1 MTYLRK
7 NLTRVIVALMTLM
20 LVFTMMPATIWT
32 VAAEDKART
41 EIKVTDA
48 DGKITCVAPSNVEE
62 ITAKHEKKFVK
73 VNMIFKPG
81 SEVEVDSDAHISMN
95 GVDLNKYKDSLVI
108 FSYPETDFDPSVKKT
123 AMLDLYIYPEAWEQI
138 KKGGQNSDNT
148 KPKENAVSLS
158 LDIAEA
164 DGKLTSSKPDYA
176 ETVDVKF
183 QKKNV
188 HVYVSLKKGNVFD
201 INAKKPIIINGIDIS
216 KYSEDDVYISYP
228 ETDFE
233 PNLTKAT
240 VMDIYIYPDLW
251 KKLNKSGPKEDKPTV
266 KPDEQGKYKPS
277 DYAKVYETEKVK
289 LADLPI
295 YEKVNG
301 KEVPVNKAIK
311 FSVYNSTTQQHETN
325 AVSADSKLKELTLV
339 KDNNYIISIDDKEY
353 DMDNAYITSNKDGAL
368 PQNYKID
375 GKTVDKLVLIK
386 RTKPADG
393 TDNHKRVRVQ
403 LPVFYKDKQGSEVP
417 APNVKFKLTSPI
429 DTVTV
434 TSDEDGF
441 IECDLIEDNNYMI
454 EVSGGTYAMDSFPL
468 TVKDKSEWNSGK
480 HPYDHLSCRN
490 VLSLIVFD
498 KADDHKHDTVISTY
512 DDNVELTGLNFG
524 TEGKYALN
532 ERVLPNGSVKGFEGK
547 DYEVVD
553 IDTVNMAR
561 VEISKLAHGSFE
573 VTRKVPAGKSVKQV
587 YYIDEAGKPVKVK
600 FSQDGD
606 KVKFLMDTMSMYN
619 NVIEYGSNEQ
629 AEYYVVNKDSLKW
642 NSGDE
647 ALEIVVKAKSS
658 DEDTYDNF
666 SHVTVDGVLV
676 SADNYTKTKGSLR
689 LKFKS
694 SYLKTLSNGSHT
706 AKIYFQNGAVEA
718 RFTVA
723 GNNSQRNSGS
733 IVSASSKAKNLVIA
747 KKARVHRSIVKTGDS
762 NMAIAYEAT
771 LIMAIVALAG
781 ICYYRR
787 KRV

>member
-20 LVFTMMPATIWT
+20 LVFTMMPATMWT

-73 VNMIFKPG
+73 VNIIFKPG
-81 SEVEVDSDAHISMN
+81 SEVEVDGDTPISIN
-95 GVDLNKYKDSLVI
+95 GVELNKYKDSLVY
-108 FSYPETDFDPSVKKT
+108 FSYPESDFDPSIKKT
-123 AMLDLYIYPEAWEQI
+123 AMLDLYIYPEAWELI
-138 KKGGQNSDNT
+138 KKGGQSGENT
-148 KPKENAVSLS
+148 KPKENNVSLS
-158 LDIAEA
+158 LDITET

-176 ETVDVKF
+176 DTVDVKF

-201 INAKKPIIINGIDIS
+201 INAKNPIIINGVDIS

-251 KKLNKSGPKEDKPTV
+251 KKLNKSGPKEDEPTA

-339 KDNNYIISIDDKEY
+339 KDNNYIISIDDKVY

-368 PQNYKID
+368 PKNYKID

-532 ERVLPNGSVKGFEGK
+532 ERVLPNGSVKVFEGK

-658 DEDTYDNF
+658 DKDTYDNF

>member
-20 LVFTMMPATIWT
+20 LVFTMMPATMWT

-73 VNMIFKPG
+73 VNIIFKLG
-81 SEVEVDSDAHISMN
+81 SEVEVDGDTPISIN
-95 GVDLNKYKDSLVI
+95 GVELNKYKDSLVY
-108 FSYPETDFDPSVKKT
+108 FSYPESDFDPSIKKT
-123 AMLDLYIYPEAWEQI
+123 AMLDLYIYPEAWELI
-138 KKGGQNSDNT
+138 KKGGQSGEDT
-148 KPKENAVSLS
+148 KPKENNVSLS
-158 LDIAEA
+158 LDITET
-164 DGKLTSSKPDYA
+164 DGKLISSKPDYA
-176 ETVDVKF
+176 DKVDVKF

-251 KKLNKSGPKEDKPTV
+251 KKLNKSGPKEDEPTV
-266 KPDEQGKYKPS
+266 KPNEQGKYKPS
-277 DYAKVYETEKVK
+277 DYAKVYESEKVK

-295 YEKVNG
+295 YEKVND

-325 AVSADSKLKELTLV
+325 AVSADSKLKGLSVV

-403 LPVFYKDKQGSEVP
+403 LPVFYKDKQGNEVP

-532 ERVLPNGSVKGFEGK
+532 ERVLPNNAVKGFEGK
-547 DYEVVD
+547 DYDVVD

-587 YYIDEAGKPVKVK
+587 YYIDEAGKPVKIK

-694 SYLKTLSNGSHT
+694 SYLLTLSNGSHT

>member
-1 MTYLRK
+1 MAAFLIAGLMPMNTLAGT
-7 NLTRVIVALMTLM
+7 NANGSRV
-20 LVFTMMPATIWT
+20 
-32 VAAEDKART
+32 
-41 EIKVTDA
+41 EIKATDK
-48 DGKITCVAPSNVEE
+48 DGTITCTAPGSVES
-62 ITAKHEKKFVK
+62 IKAKHEKKFVK
-73 VNMIFKPG
+73 VNIIFKPG
-81 SEVEVDSDAHISMN
+81 SEVEVDGDAPISIN
-95 GVDLNKYKDSLVI
+95 GVDLNKYKDSLVY
-108 FSYPETDFDPSVKKT
+108 FSYPESDFDPSIKKT
-123 AMLDLYIYPEAWEQI
+123 AMLDLYIYPEAWELI
-138 KKGGQNSDNT
+138 KKGGQSGENT
-148 KPKENAVSLS
+148 KPKENNVSLS
-158 LDIAEA
+158 LDITET

-176 ETVDVKF
+176 DTVDVKF

-233 PNLTKAT
+233 PNITKAT

-251 KKLNKSGPKEDKPTV
+251 KKLNKSGPKEDEPTAKPN
-266 KPDEQGKYKPS
+266 EQGKYKPS

-311 FSVYNSTTQQHETN
+311 FSVYNSTTQQHEAD
-325 AVSADSKLKELTLV
+325 AVSAESKLKKLTLV

-386 RTKPADG
+386 RNKPADG

-403 LPVFYKDKQGSEVP
+403 LPVFYKDKQGNDVP

-429 DTVTV
+429 DIVTV

-532 ERVLPNGSVKGFEGK
+532 ERVLPNNAVKGFEGK
-547 DYEVVD
+547 DYDVVD

-573 VTRKVPAGKSVKQV
+573 ITRKVPAGKSVKQV

-642 NSGDE
+642 NSDDE
-647 ALEIVVKAKSS
+647 AFEIVVKAKSS

-733 IVSASSKAKNLVIA
+733 IVSASSKTKNLVIA

-762 NMAIAYEAT
+762 NISIAYEAT

>member
-1 MTYLRK
+1 MAAFLIAGLMPMNTLAGT
-7 NLTRVIVALMTLM
+7 NANGSRV
-20 LVFTMMPATIWT
+20 
-32 VAAEDKART
+32 
-41 EIKVTDA
+41 EIKATDK
-48 DGKITCVAPSNVEE
+48 DGTIICTAPGGVES
-62 ITAKHEKKFVK
+62 IKAKHEKKFVK
-73 VNMIFKPG
+73 VNIIFKPG
-81 SEVEVDSDAHISMN
+81 SEVEVDGDAPISIN
-95 GVDLNKYKDSLVI
+95 GVDLNKYKDSLVY
-108 FSYPETDFDPSVKKT
+108 FSYPESDFDPSIKKT
-123 AMLDLYIYPEAWEQI
+123 AMLDLYIYPEAWELI
-138 KKGGQNSDNT
+138 KKGGQSGENT
-148 KPKENAVSLS
+148 KPKENNVSLS
-158 LDIAEA
+158 LDITEA

-176 ETVDVKF
+176 DTVDVKF

-251 KKLNKSGPKEDKPTV
+251 KKLNKSGPKEDEPTV

-289 LADLPI
+289 LEDLPI

-339 KDNNYIISIDDKEY
+339 KDNNYIISIDDKVY

-368 PQNYKID
+368 PKNYKID

-454 EVSGGTYAMDSFPL
+454 EVSGSKYAMDSFPL

-490 VLSLIVFD
+490 VLSLIIFD
-498 KADDHKHDTVISTY
+498 KADEHKHDTVISTY

-532 ERVLPNGSVKGFEGK
+532 ERILPNSSVKGFEGK

-606 KVKFLMDTMSMYN
+606 KVKFLMNTMSMYN

-629 AEYYVVNKDSLKW
+629 VEYYIVNGDSLKW
-642 NSGDE
+642 NNGDE

-666 SHVTVDGVLV
+666 SHVTVDGALV

-694 SYLKTLSNGSHT
+694 SYLMSLSNGSHT
-706 AKIYFQNGAVEA
+706 AKIHFQNGAVEA

-723 GNNSQRNSGS
+723 GNNSQRNSGA
-733 IVSASSKAKNLVIA
+733 IVSSSSKAKNLVIA
-747 KKARVHRSIVKTGDS
+747 KKARVHRSVVKTGDR
-762 NMAIAYEAT
+762 NIAFAYEAT

>member
-20 LVFTMMPATIWT
+20 LVFTMMPATMWT

-48 DGKITCVAPSNVEE
+48 DGKITCVAPSDVEE

-108 FSYPETDFDPSVKKT
+108 FSYPETDFNPSVKKT
-123 AMLDLYIYPEAWEQI
+123 AMLDLYIYPEAWELI
-138 KKGGQNSDNT
+138 KKGGQSGENT
-148 KPKENAVSLS
+148 KPKENNVSLS
-158 LDIAEA
+158 LDIRET
-164 DGKLTSSKPDYA
+164 DGKLTSSKPDY
-176 ETVDVKF
+176 TDKVDVKF

-201 INAKKPIIINGIDIS
+201 INAKNPIIINGVDIS

-233 PNLTKAT
+233 PNITKAT

-251 KKLNKSGPKEDKPTV
+251 KKLNKSGPKKDEPTV
-266 KPDEQGKYKPS
+266 KPDENGKYKPS

-311 FSVYNSTTQQHETN
+311 FSVYNSTTQQHEAN

-353 DMDNAYITSNKDGAL
+353 DMDNAYITSHKNGAL

-375 GKTVDKLVLIK
+375 GKTVDKMVLI
-386 RTKPADG
+386 RRNKPANGADKY
-393 TDNHKRVRVQ
+393 KRVKVQ
-403 LPVFYKDKQGSEVP
+403 LPVFYKDKQSSEVP

-454 EVSGGTYAMDSFPL
+454 EVSGSKYAMDSFPL

-498 KADDHKHDTVISTY
+498 KAEDHKQDTVISTY
-512 DDNVELTGLNFG
+512 DDNVQMTGLNFG

-532 ERVLPNGSVKGFEGK
+532 ERVLPNNSVKGFEGK
-547 DYEVVD
+547 DYEVID

-573 VTRKVPAGKSVKQV
+573 VTRKVPAGKSVKHV
-587 YYIDEAGKPVKVK
+587 YYIDGDGKPVKVN
-600 FSQDGD
+600 FSQDGG
-606 KVKFLMDTMSMYN
+606 KVKFLMNTMSMYN

-629 AEYYVVNKDSLKW
+629 VEYYIVNGNSLMW
-642 NSGDE
+642 NNGDE
-647 ALEIVVKAKSS
+647 ALEIVVKAKSD

-676 SADNYTKTKGSLR
+676 SADNYTVTKGSLR

-694 SYLKTLSNGSHT
+694 SYLKNLSNGSHT
-706 AKIYFQNGAVEA
+706 AKIHFQNGAVETK
-718 RFTVA
+718 FTVT
-723 GNNSQRNSGS
+723 GNNSARNSGS
-733 IVSASSKAKNLVIA
+733 IGRTSNKAKNLVVA
-747 KKARVHRSIVKTGDS
+747 KRARIYGNVVKTGDS
-762 NMAIAYEAT
+762 YTAFIYVTA
-771 LIMAIVALAG
+771 LIMASFALAG
-781 ICYYRR
+781 IFYYRR
-787 KRV
+787 KRA

>member
-20 LVFTMMPATIWT
+20 LVFTMMPATMWT

-81 SEVEVDSDAHISMN
+81 LEVEVDSDAHISMN
-95 GVDLNKYKDSLVI
+95 GVDLNKYKDSLVV

-138 KKGGQNSDNT
+138 KKGGQSSDNT

-201 INAKKPIIINGIDIS
+201 INAKNPIIINGVDIS

-233 PNLTKAT
+233 PNITKAT

-251 KKLNKSGPKEDKPTV
+251 KKLNKSGPKEDEPTV

-277 DYAKVYETEKVK
+277 DYAKVYESEKVK

-295 YEKVNG
+295 YENVNG
-301 KEVPVNKAIK
+301 SELPITKAVK
-311 FSVYNSTTQQHETN
+311 FSIYNSTTQQHEAN
-325 AVSADSKLKELTLV
+325 AVSADSKLKGLSVV

-353 DMDNAYITSNKDGAL
+353 DMDNAYITSSKNGAL

-375 GKTVDKLVLIK
+375 GKVVDKLVLTK

-403 LPVFYKDKQGSEVP
+403 LPVFYKDKQGSEVL

-532 ERVLPNGSVKGFEGK
+532 ERVLPNGSVKVFEGK

>member
-20 LVFTMMPATIWT
+20 LVFTMMPATMWT

-73 VNMIFKPG
+73 VNIIFKPG
-81 SEVEVDSDAHISMN
+81 SEVEVDGDTPISIN
-95 GVDLNKYKDSLVI
+95 GVELNKYKDSLVY
-108 FSYPETDFDPSVKKT
+108 FSYPESDFDPSIKKT
-123 AMLDLYIYPEAWEQI
+123 AMLDLYIYPEAWELI
-138 KKGGQNSDNT
+138 KKGGQSGEDT
-148 KPKENAVSLS
+148 KPKENNVSLS
-158 LDIAEA
+158 IDITET
-164 DGKLTSSKPDYA
+164 DGKLISSKPDYA
-176 ETVDVKF
+176 DKVDVKF

-251 KKLNKSGPKEDKPTV
+251 KKLNKSGPKEDEPTV
-266 KPDEQGKYKPS
+266 KPNEQGKYKPS

-301 KEVPVNKAIK
+301 KEVPVTKAVK

-403 LPVFYKDKQGSEVP
+403 LPVFYKDKQGNEVP

-733 IVSASSKAKNLVIA
+733 IVNASSKAKNLVIA
-747 KKARVHRSIVKTGDS
+747 KKARVHRSVVKTGDS

>member
-20 LVFTMMPATIWT
+20 LVFTMLPATMWT

-41 EIKVTDA
+41 EIKVTVA

-73 VNMIFKPG
+73 VNIIFKPG
-81 SEVEVDSDAHISMN
+81 SEVEWDGDTPISIN
-95 GVDLNKYKDSLVI
+95 GVELNKYKDSLVY
-108 FSYPETDFDPSVKKT
+108 FSYPESDFDPSIKKT
-123 AMLDLYIYPEAWEQI
+123 AMLDLYIYPEAWELI
-138 KKGGQNSDNT
+138 KKGGQSGEDT
-148 KPKENAVSLS
+148 KPKENNVSLS
-158 LDIAEA
+158 LDITET
-164 DGKLTSSKPDYA
+164 DGKLISSKPDYA
-176 ETVDVKF
+176 DKVDVKF

-188 HVYVSLKKGNVFD
+188 HVYVSVKKGNVFD

-251 KKLNKSGPKEDKPTV
+251 KKLNKSGPKEDEPTV
-266 KPDEQGKYKPS
+266 KPNEQGKYKPS

-301 KEVPVNKAIK
+301 KEVPVTKAVK

-403 LPVFYKDKQGSEVP
+403 LPVFYKDKQGSEVL

-532 ERVLPNGSVKGFEGK
+532 ERVLPNGSVKVFEGK

>member
-20 LVFTMMPATIWT
+20 LVFTMMPATMWT

-41 EIKVTDA
+41 EIKVTDV

-108 FSYPETDFDPSVKKT
+108 FAYPETDFDPSVKKT

-138 KKGGQNSDNT
+138 KKGGQSIDNT

-158 LDIAEA
+158 LDIDEA

-176 ETVDVKF
+176 DTVDVKF

-201 INAKKPIIINGIDIS
+201 INAKNPIIINGVDIS

-251 KKLNKSGPKEDKPTV
+251 KKLNKSGPKEDEPTV

-301 KEVPVNKAIK
+301 KEVPVTKAVK

-498 KADDHKHDTVISTY
+498 KADDHKHDTVIFTY

-532 ERVLPNGSVKGFEGK
+532 ERVLPNGSVKVFEGK

>member
-1 MTYLRK
+1 MTTSRNYLIK
-7 NLTRVIVALMTLM
+7 TLVIMMAVFLIAGLMPMSTLAGTNANGSK
-20 LVFTMMPATIWT
+20 V
-32 VAAEDKART
+32 
-41 EIKVTDA
+41 EIKATDK
-48 DGKITCVAPSNVEE
+48 DGTITCTVPGSVES
-62 ITAKHEKKFVK
+62 IKAKHEKKFVK
-73 VNMIFKPG
+73 VNIIFKPG
-81 SEVEVDSDAHISMN
+81 SEVEVDGDAPISIN
-95 GVDLNKYKDSLVI
+95 GVDLNKYKDSLVY
-108 FSYPETDFDPSVKKT
+108 FSYPESDFDPSIKKT
-123 AMLDLYIYPEAWEQI
+123 AMLDLYIYPEAWELI
-138 KKGGQNSDNT
+138 KKGGQSGENT
-148 KPKENAVSLS
+148 KPKENNVSLN
-158 LDIAEA
+158 LDITEA

-176 ETVDVKF
+176 DKVDVKF

-188 HVYVSLKKGNVFD
+188 HVYISLKKGNVFD

-233 PNLTKAT
+233 PNITKAT

-251 KKLNKSGPKEDKPTV
+251 KKLNKSGPKEDEPTAKPN
-266 KPDEQGKYKPS
+266 EQGKYKPS

-339 KDNNYIISIDDKEY
+339 KDNNYIISTDDKEY

-368 PQNYKID
+368 PKNYKID

-403 LPVFYKDKQGSEVP
+403 LPVFYKDKQGNEVP

-454 EVSGGTYAMDSFPL
+454 EVSGSKYAMDSFPL

-532 ERVLPNGSVKGFEGK
+532 ERVLPNNAVKGFEGK

-573 VTRKVPAGKSVKQV
+573 ITRKVPAGKSVKQV

-694 SYLKTLSNGSHT
+694 SYLMTLSNGSHT

>member
-1 MTYLRK
+1 MTYLRN

-20 LVFTMMPATIWT
+20 LVFTMMPATMWT

-73 VNMIFKPG
+73 VNIIFKPG
-81 SEVEVDSDAHISMN
+81 SEVEVDGDTPISIN
-95 GVDLNKYKDSLVI
+95 GVELNKYKDSLVY
-108 FSYPETDFDPSVKKT
+108 FSYPESDFDPSIKKT
-123 AMLDLYIYPEAWEQI
+123 AMLDLYIYPEAWELI
-138 KKGGQNSDNT
+138 KKGGQSGEDT
-148 KPKENAVSLS
+148 KPKENNVSLS
-158 LDIAEA
+158 LDITET
-164 DGKLTSSKPDYA
+164 DGKLISSKPDYA
-176 ETVDVKF
+176 DKVDVKF

-240 VMDIYIYPDLW
+240 VMDIYIYPDLC
-251 KKLNKSGPKEDKPTV
+251 KKLNKSGPKEDEPTV
-266 KPDEQGKYKPS
+266 KPNEQGKYKPS

-301 KEVPVNKAIK
+301 KEVPVTKAVK

-532 ERVLPNGSVKGFEGK
+532 ERVLPNGSVKVFEGK

>member
-1 MTYLRK
+1 MTTSRNYLIK
-7 NLTRVIVALMTLM
+7 TLVIMMAAFLIAGLMPMNTLAGTNANGSK
-20 LVFTMMPATIWT
+20 V
-32 VAAEDKART
+32 
-41 EIKVTDA
+41 EIKATDK
-48 DGKITCVAPSNVEE
+48 DGTITCTAPGSVES
-62 ITAKHEKKFVK
+62 IKAKHEKKFVK
-73 VNMIFKPG
+73 INIIFKPG
-81 SEVEVDSDAHISMN
+81 SEVEVDGDTPISIN
-95 GVDLNKYKDSLVI
+95 GVDLNKYKDSLVY
-108 FSYPETDFDPSVKKT
+108 FSYPESDFDPSIKKT
-123 AMLDLYIYPEAWEQI
+123 AMLDLYIYPEAWELI
-138 KKGGQNSDNT
+138 KKGGQSGEDT
-148 KPKENAVSLS
+148 KPKENNVSLS
-158 LDIAEA
+158 LDITEA
-164 DGKLTSSKPDYA
+164 DGKLTSSKPDCA
-176 ETVDVKF
+176 DTVDVNFK
-183 QKKNV
+183 KKNV

-251 KKLNKSGPKEDKPTV
+251 KKLNKSGPKEDEPTV

-301 KEVPVNKAIK
+301 KEVPVTKAVK

-386 RTKPADG
+386 RTKPAAG
-393 TDNHKRVRVQ
+393 TDNHKRVKVQ
-403 LPVFYKDKQGSEVP
+403 LPVFYKDKQGNEVP

-532 ERVLPNGSVKGFEGK
+532 ERVLPNGSVKVFEGK

-733 IVSASSKAKNLVIA
+733 IVNASSKAKNLVIA
-747 KKARVHRSIVKTGDS
+747 KKARVHRSVVKTGDR
-762 NMAIAYEAT
+762 NIAFAYEAT
-771 LIMAIVALAG
+771 LILAIVALAG

>member
-20 LVFTMMPATIWT
+20 LVFTMMPATMWT

-73 VNMIFKPG
+73 VNIIFKPG
-81 SEVEVDSDAHISMN
+81 SEIEVDGDTPISIN
-95 GVDLNKYKDSLVI
+95 GVELNKYKDSLVY
-108 FSYPETDFDPSVKKT
+108 FSYPESDFDPSIKKT
-123 AMLDLYIYPEAWEQI
+123 AMLDLYIYPEAWELI
-138 KKGGQNSDNT
+138 KKGGQSGEDT
-148 KPKENAVSLS
+148 KPKENNVSLS
-158 LDIAEA
+158 LDITET
-164 DGKLTSSKPDYA
+164 DGKLISSKPDYA
-176 ETVDVKF
+176 DKVDVKF

-251 KKLNKSGPKEDKPTV
+251 KKLNKSGPKEDEPTV
-266 KPDEQGKYKPS
+266 KPNEQGKYKPS

-301 KEVPVNKAIK
+301 KEVPVTKAVK

-532 ERVLPNGSVKGFEGK
+532 ERVLPNGSVKVFEGK

-666 SHVTVDGVLV
+666 SHVTVDGALI

-694 SYLKTLSNGSHT
+694 SYLMTLSNGSHT

>member
-1 MTYLRK
+1 M
-7 NLTRVIVALMTLM
+7 
-20 LVFTMMPATIWT
+20 WT

-73 VNMIFKPG
+73 VNIIFKPG
-81 SEVEVDSDAHISMN
+81 SEVEVDGDTPISIN
-95 GVDLNKYKDSLVI
+95 GVELNKYKDSLVY
-108 FSYPETDFDPSVKKT
+108 FSYPESDFDPSIKKT
-123 AMLDLYIYPEAWEQI
+123 AMLDLYIYPEAWELI
-138 KKGGQNSDNT
+138 KKGGQSGEDT
-148 KPKENAVSLS
+148 KPKENNVSLS
-158 LDIAEA
+158 LDITET
-164 DGKLTSSKPDYA
+164 DGKLISSKPDYA
-176 ETVDVKF
+176 DKVDVKF

-251 KKLNKSGPKEDKPTV
+251 KKLNKSGPKEDEPTV
-266 KPDEQGKYKPS
+266 KPNEQGKYKPS

-301 KEVPVNKAIK
+301 KEVPVTKAVK

-532 ERVLPNGSVKGFEGK
+532 ERVLPNGSVKVFEGK

>member
-20 LVFTMMPATIWT
+20 LVFTMMPATMWT

-73 VNMIFKPG
+73 VNIIFKPG
-81 SEVEVDSDAHISMN
+81 SEVEVDGDTPISIN
-95 GVDLNKYKDSLVI
+95 GVELNKYKDSLVY
-108 FSYPETDFDPSVKKT
+108 FSYPESDFDPSIKKT
-123 AMLDLYIYPEAWEQI
+123 AMLDLYIYPEAWELI
-138 KKGGQNSDNT
+138 KKGGQSGEDT
-148 KPKENAVSLS
+148 KPKENNVSLS
-158 LDIAEA
+158 LDITET
-164 DGKLTSSKPDYA
+164 DGKLISSKPDYA
-176 ETVDVKF
+176 DKVDVKF

-251 KKLNKSGPKEDKPTV
+251 KKLNKSGPKEDEPTV
-266 KPDEQGKYKPS
+266 KPNEQGKYKPS

-301 KEVPVNKAIK
+301 KEVPVTKAVK
-311 FSVYNSTTQQHETN
+311 FSVYNSTTQQHEAD
-325 AVSADSKLKELTLV
+325 AVSADSKLKELALV

-417 APNVKFKLTSPI
+417 VPNVKFKLTSPI

-647 ALEIVVKAKSS
+647 AFEIVVKAKSS

>member
-20 LVFTMMPATIWT
+20 LVFTMMPATMWT

-73 VNMIFKPG
+73 VNIIFKPG
-81 SEVEVDSDAHISMN
+81 SEVEVDGDTPISIN
-95 GVDLNKYKDSLVI
+95 GVELNKYKDSLVY
-108 FSYPETDFDPSVKKT
+108 FSYPESDFDPSIKKT
-123 AMLDLYIYPEAWEQI
+123 AMLDLYIYPEAWELI
-138 KKGGQNSDNT
+138 KKGGQSGEDT
-148 KPKENAVSLS
+148 KPKENNVSLS
-158 LDIAEA
+158 LDITET
-164 DGKLTSSKPDYA
+164 DGKLISSKPDYA
-176 ETVDVKF
+176 DKVDVKF

-251 KKLNKSGPKEDKPTV
+251 KKLNKSGPKEDEPTV
-266 KPDEQGKYKPS
+266 KPNEQGKYKPS

-311 FSVYNSTTQQHETN
+311 FSVYNSTTQQHEAN
-325 AVSADSKLKELTLV
+325 IVSADSKLKELTLV

-386 RTKPADG
+386 RNKPADG

-532 ERVLPNGSVKGFEGK
+532 ERVLPNGSVKVFEGK

-666 SHVTVDGVLV
+666 SHVTVDGVLI

-694 SYLKTLSNGSHT
+694 SYLMTLSNGSHT

>member
-20 LVFTMMPATIWT
+20 LVFTMMPATMWT

-73 VNMIFKPG
+73 VNIIFKPG
-81 SEVEVDSDAHISMN
+81 SEVEWDGDTPISIN
-95 GVDLNKYKDSLVI
+95 GVELNKYKDSLVY
-108 FSYPETDFDPSVKKT
+108 FSYPESDFDPSIKKT
-123 AMLDLYIYPEAWEQI
+123 AMLDLYIYPEAWELI
-138 KKGGQNSDNT
+138 KKGGQSGEDT
-148 KPKENAVSLS
+148 KPKENNVSLS
-158 LDIAEA
+158 LDITET
-164 DGKLTSSKPDYA
+164 DGKLISSKPDYA
-176 ETVDVKF
+176 DKVDVKF

-251 KKLNKSGPKEDKPTV
+251 KKLNKSGPKEDEPTV
-266 KPDEQGKYKPS
+266 KPNEQGKYKPS

-301 KEVPVNKAIK
+301 KEVPVTKAVK

-532 ERVLPNGSVKGFEGK
+532 ERVLPNGSVKVFEGK

-733 IVSASSKAKNLVIA
+733 IVNASSKAKNLVIA
-747 KKARVHRSIVKTGDS
+747 KKARVHRSVVKTGDR
-762 NMAIAYEAT
+762 NIAFAYEAT
-771 LIMAIVALAG
+771 LILAIVALAG

>member
-20 LVFTMMPATIWT
+20 LVFTMMPATMWT

-73 VNMIFKPG
+73 VNIIFKPG
-81 SEVEVDSDAHISMN
+81 SEVEVDGDTPISIN
-95 GVDLNKYKDSLVI
+95 GVELNKYKDSLVY
-108 FSYPETDFDPSVKKT
+108 FSYPESDFDPSIKKT
-123 AMLDLYIYPEAWEQI
+123 AMLDLYIYPEAWELI
-138 KKGGQNSDNT
+138 KKGGQSGEDT
-148 KPKENAVSLS
+148 KPKENNVSLS
-158 LDIAEA
+158 LDITET
-164 DGKLTSSKPDYA
+164 DGKLISSKPDYA
-176 ETVDVKF
+176 DKVDVKF

-251 KKLNKSGPKEDKPTV
+251 KKLNKSGPKEDEPTV
-266 KPDEQGKYKPS
+266 KPNEQGKYKPS

-301 KEVPVNKAIK
+301 KEVPVTKAVK

-353 DMDNAYITSNKDGAL
+353 DMDNAYITSSKNGAL
-368 PQNYKID
+368 PQNYKIY
-375 GKTVDKLVLIK
+375 GKVVDKLVLTK
-386 RTKPADG
+386 STKPEAG
-393 TDNHKRVRVQ
+393 TEKHKRVKVQ

-454 EVSGGTYAMDSFPL
+454 EVSGSKYAIDSFPL

-490 VLSLIVFD
+490 VLSLIIFD

-532 ERVLPNGSVKGFEGK
+532 ERVLPNDSVKGFEGK

-561 VEISKLAHGSFE
+561 VEISKLAHGSFK

-647 ALEIVVKAKSS
+647 DLEIVVKAKSR

-706 AKIYFQNGAVEA
+706 AKIHFQNGAVEA

-747 KKARVHRSIVKTGDS
+747 KKARVHRSIVKTGDR
-762 NMAIAYEAT
+762 NIAFAYEAI

>member
-20 LVFTMMPATIWT
+20 LVFTMMPATMWT

-73 VNMIFKPG
+73 VNIIFKPG
-81 SEVEVDSDAHISMN
+81 SEVEVDGDTPISIN
-95 GVDLNKYKDSLVI
+95 GVELNKYKDSLVY
-108 FSYPETDFDPSVKKT
+108 FSYPESDFDPSIKKT
-123 AMLDLYIYPEAWEQI
+123 AMLDLYIYPEAWELI
-138 KKGGQNSDNT
+138 KKGGQSGEDT
-148 KPKENAVSLS
+148 KPKENNVSLS
-158 LDIAEA
+158 LDITET
-164 DGKLTSSKPDYA
+164 DGKLISSKPDYA
-176 ETVDVKF
+176 DKVDVKF

-251 KKLNKSGPKEDKPTV
+251 KKLNKSGPKEDEPTV
-266 KPDEQGKYKPS
+266 KPNEQGKYKPS

-301 KEVPVNKAIK
+301 KEVPVTKAVK

-547 DYEVVD
+547 DYEVID

-733 IVSASSKAKNLVIA
+733 IVNASSKAKNLVIA

-762 NMAIAYEAT
+762 NIAIAYEAT
-771 LIMAIVALAG
+771 LILAIVALAG

>member
-20 LVFTMMPATIWT
+20 LVFTMMPATMWT

-73 VNMIFKPG
+73 VNIIFKPG
-81 SEVEVDSDAHISMN
+81 SEVEVDGDTPISIN
-95 GVDLNKYKDSLVI
+95 GVELNKYKDSLVY
-108 FSYPETDFDPSVKKT
+108 FSYPESDFDPSIKKT
-123 AMLDLYIYPEAWEQI
+123 AMLDLYIYPEAWELI
-138 KKGGQNSDNT
+138 KKGGQSGEDT
-148 KPKENAVSLS
+148 KPKENNVSLS
-158 LDIAEA
+158 IDITET
-164 DGKLTSSKPDYA
+164 DGKLISSKPDYA
-176 ETVDVKF
+176 DKVDVKF

-251 KKLNKSGPKEDKPTV
+251 KKLNKSGPKEDEPTV
-266 KPDEQGKYKPS
+266 KPNEQGKYKPS

-547 DYEVVD
+547 DYEVID

-733 IVSASSKAKNLVIA
+733 IVNASSKAKNLVIA
-747 KKARVHRSIVKTGDS
+747 KKARVHRSVVKTGDR
-762 NMAIAYEAT
+762 NIAFAYEAT
-771 LIMAIVALAG
+771 LILAIVALAG

>member
-20 LVFTMMPATIWT
+20 LVFTMMPATMWT

-73 VNMIFKPG
+73 VNIIFKPG
-81 SEVEVDSDAHISMN
+81 SEVEVDGDTPISIN
-95 GVDLNKYKDSLVI
+95 GVELNKYKDSLVY
-108 FSYPETDFDPSVKKT
+108 FSYPESDFDPSIKKT
-123 AMLDLYIYPEAWEQI
+123 AMLDLYIYPEAWELI
-138 KKGGQNSDNT
+138 KKGGQSGEDT
-148 KPKENAVSLS
+148 KPKENNVSLS
-158 LDIAEA
+158 LDITET
-164 DGKLTSSKPDYA
+164 DGKLISSKPEYA
-176 ETVDVKF
+176 DKVDVKF

-251 KKLNKSGPKEDKPTV
+251 KKLNKSGPKEDEPTV
-266 KPDEQGKYKPS
+266 KPNEQGKYKPS

-301 KEVPVNKAIK
+301 KEVPVTKAVK

-532 ERVLPNGSVKGFEGK
+532 ERVLPNGSVKVFEGK

-676 SADNYTKTKGSLR
+676 SADNYMKTKGSLR

>member
-20 LVFTMMPATIWT
+20 LVFTMMPATMWT

-73 VNMIFKPG
+73 VNIIFKPG
-81 SEVEVDSDAHISMN
+81 SEVEVDGDTPISIN
-95 GVDLNKYKDSLVI
+95 GVELNKYKDSLVY
-108 FSYPETDFDPSVKKT
+108 FSYPESDFDPSIKKT
-123 AMLDLYIYPEAWEQI
+123 AMLDLYIYPEAWELI
-138 KKGGQNSDNT
+138 KKGGQSGEDT
-148 KPKENAVSLS
+148 KPKENNVSLS
-158 LDIAEA
+158 IDITET
-164 DGKLTSSKPDYA
+164 DGKLISSKPDYA
-176 ETVDVKF
+176 DKVDVKF

-251 KKLNKSGPKEDKPTV
+251 KKLNKSGPKEDEPTV
-266 KPDEQGKYKPS
+266 KPNEQGKYKPS

-301 KEVPVNKAIK
+301 KEVPVTKAVK

-403 LPVFYKDKQGSEVP
+403 LPVFYKDKQGNEVP

-573 VTRKVPAGKSVKQV
+573 VTRKVPAGKSIKQV

-733 IVSASSKAKNLVIA
+733 IVNASSKAKNLVIA
-747 KKARVHRSIVKTGDS
+747 KKARVHRSVVKTGDS

>member
-20 LVFTMMPATIWT
+20 LVFTMMPATMWT

-73 VNMIFKPG
+73 VNIIFKPG
-81 SEVEVDSDAHISMN
+81 SEVEVDGDTPISIN
-95 GVDLNKYKDSLVI
+95 GVELNKYKDSLVY
-108 FSYPETDFDPSVKKT
+108 FSYPESDFDPSIKKT
-123 AMLDLYIYPEAWEQI
+123 AMLDLYIYPEAWELI
-138 KKGGQNSDNT
+138 KKGGQSGEDT
-148 KPKENAVSLS
+148 KPKENNVSLS
-158 LDIAEA
+158 LDITET
-164 DGKLTSSKPDYA
+164 DGKLISSKPDYA
-176 ETVDVKF
+176 DKVDVKF

-251 KKLNKSGPKEDKPTV
+251 KKLNKSGPKEDEPTV
-266 KPDEQGKYKPS
+266 KPNEQGKYKPS

-301 KEVPVNKAIK
+301 KEVPVTKAVK

-532 ERVLPNGSVKGFEGK
+532 ERVLPNGSVKVFEGK

-666 SHVTVDGVLV
+666 SHVTVDGVLI

-694 SYLKTLSNGSHT
+694 SYLMTLSNGSHT

>member
-20 LVFTMMPATIWT
+20 LVFTMMPATMWT

-41 EIKVTDA
+41 EIKVTDV

-108 FSYPETDFDPSVKKT
+108 FAYPETDFDPSVKKT

-138 KKGGQNSDNT
+138 KKGGQSIDNT

-158 LDIAEA
+158 LDIDEA

-176 ETVDVKF
+176 DTVDVKF

-201 INAKKPIIINGIDIS
+201 INAKNPIIINGVDIS

-251 KKLNKSGPKEDKPTV
+251 KKLNKSGPKEDEPTV
-266 KPDEQGKYKPS
+266 KPNEQGKYKPS

-301 KEVPVNKAIK
+301 KEVPVTKAVK

-532 ERVLPNGSVKGFEGK
+532 ERILPNNSVKGFEGK
-547 DYEVVD
+547 DYEVID

-573 VTRKVPAGKSVKQV
+573 VTRKVPAGKNVKQV
-587 YYIDEAGKPVKVK
+587 YYIDKDGKPVKVK
-600 FSQDGD
+600 FSQDGG
-606 KVKFLMDTMSMYN
+606 KVKFLMNTMSMYN

-694 SYLKTLSNGSHT
+694 SYLKNLSNGSHT
-706 AKIYFQNGAVEA
+706 AKIHFQNGAVEA
-718 RFTVA
+718 RFTIA

>member
-1 MTYLRK
+1 MAAFL
-7 NLTRVIVALMTLM
+7 IAGLMPMSTLAGTTANGSK
-20 LVFTMMPATIWT
+20 V
-32 VAAEDKART
+32 
-41 EIKVTDA
+41 EIKATDK
-48 DGKITCVAPSNVEE
+48 DGTIACTAPGSVES
-62 ITAKHEKKFVK
+62 IKAKYEKKFVK
-73 VNMIFKPG
+73 VNIIFKPG
-81 SEVEVDSDAHISMN
+81 SEVEVDGYTPISIN
-95 GVDLNKYKDSLVI
+95 GVDLNKYKDSLVY
-108 FSYPETDFDPSVKKT
+108 FSYPESDFDPSIKKT
-123 AMLDLYIYPEAWEQI
+123 AMLDLYIYPEAWERI
-138 KKGGQNSDNT
+138 KKGGQSGENT
-148 KPKENAVSLS
+148 KPKENSVSLS
-158 LDIAEA
+158 LDITET

-176 ETVDVKF
+176 DTVDVKL

-201 INAKKPIIINGIDIS
+201 INAKNPIIINGIDIS

-251 KKLNKSGPKEDKPTV
+251 KKLNKSGPKEDEPTAKPN
-266 KPDEQGKYKPS
+266 EQGKYKPS

-311 FSVYNSTTQQHETN
+311 FSVYNSTTQQHEAD
-325 AVSADSKLKELTLV
+325 AVSADSKLKKLTLV

-386 RTKPADG
+386 RNKPADG

-403 LPVFYKDKQGSEVP
+403 LPVFYKDKQGNEVP

-454 EVSGGTYAMDSFPL
+454 EVSGSKYAMDSFPL

-532 ERVLPNGSVKGFEGK
+532 ERILPNSSVKGFEGK

-587 YYIDEAGKPVKVK
+587 YYIDEAGKPVKIK

-666 SHVTVDGVLV
+666 SHVTVDGVLI

-694 SYLKTLSNGSHT
+694 SYLLTLSNGSHT

>member
-20 LVFTMMPATIWT
+20 LVFTMMPATMWT

-73 VNMIFKPG
+73 VNIIFKPG
-81 SEVEVDSDAHISMN
+81 SEVEVDGDTPISIN
-95 GVDLNKYKDSLVI
+95 GVELNKYKDSLVY
-108 FSYPETDFDPSVKKT
+108 FSYPESDFDPSIKKT
-123 AMLDLYIYPEAWEQI
+123 AMLDLYIYPEAWELI
-138 KKGGQNSDNT
+138 KKGGQSGENT
-148 KPKENAVSLS
+148 KPKENNVSLS
-158 LDIAEA
+158 LDITET

-176 ETVDVKF
+176 DTVDVKF

-201 INAKKPIIINGIDIS
+201 INAKNPIIINGIDIS
-216 KYSEDDVYISYP
+216 KYSEDNVYISYP

-251 KKLNKSGPKEDKPTV
+251 KKLNKSGPKEDEPTV

-301 KEVPVNKAIK
+301 KEVPVTKAVK
-311 FSVYNSTTQQHETN
+311 FSVYNSTTQQHETD

-403 LPVFYKDKQGSEVP
+403 LPVFYKDKQGNEVP

-532 ERVLPNGSVKGFEGK
+532 ERVLPNGSVKVFEGK

>member
-20 LVFTMMPATIWT
+20 LVFTMMPATMWT

-95 GVDLNKYKDSLVI
+95 GVDLNKYKDTLVI
-108 FSYPETDFDPSVKKT
+108 FAYPETDFDPSVKKT

-138 KKGGQNSDNT
+138 KKGGQSGENT
-148 KPKENAVSLS
+148 KPKENNVSLS
-158 LDIAEA
+158 LDITET

-176 ETVDVKF
+176 DTVDVKF

-201 INAKKPIIINGIDIS
+201 INAKNPIIINGVDIS

-251 KKLNKSGPKEDKPTV
+251 KKLNKSGPKEDEPTV

-277 DYAKVYETEKVK
+277 DYAKVYESEKVK

-301 KEVPVNKAIK
+301 KEVPVTKAVK
-311 FSVYNSTTQQHETN
+311 FSVYNSTTQQHEAN
-325 AVSADSKLKELTLV
+325 AVSADSKLKGLSVV

-353 DMDNAYITSNKDGAL
+353 DMDNAYITSSKNGAL

-375 GKTVDKLVLIK
+375 GKVVDKLVLTK
-386 RTKPADG
+386 STKPEAG
-393 TDNHKRVRVQ
+393 TEKHKRVKVQ

-454 EVSGGTYAMDSFPL
+454 EVSGSKYAMDSFPL

-490 VLSLIVFD
+490 VLSLIIFD
-498 KADDHKHDTVISTY
+498 KADEHKNDTVISTY

-532 ERVLPNGSVKGFEGK
+532 ERILPNSSVKGFEGK

-553 IDTVNMAR
+553 IDTINMAR

-573 VTRKVPAGKSVKQV
+573 ITRKVPAGKSVKQV

-642 NSGDE
+642 NSDDE

-666 SHVTVDGVLV
+666 SHVTVDGALV

-694 SYLKTLSNGSHT
+694 SYLMSLSNGSHT
-706 AKIYFQNGAVEA
+706 AKIHFQNGAVEA

-723 GNNSQRNSGS
+723 GNNSQRNSGA
-733 IVSASSKAKNLVIA
+733 IVSSSSKAKNLVIA
-747 KKARVHRSIVKTGDS
+747 KKARVHRSVVKTGDR
-762 NMAIAYEAT
+762 NIAFAYEAT

>member
-20 LVFTMMPATIWT
+20 LVFTMMPATMWT

-73 VNMIFKPG
+73 VNIIFKPG
-81 SEVEVDSDAHISMN
+81 SEVEVDGDTPISIN
-95 GVDLNKYKDSLVI
+95 GVELNKYKDSLVY
-108 FSYPETDFDPSVKKT
+108 FSYPESDFDPSIKKT
-123 AMLDLYIYPEAWEQI
+123 AMLDLYIYPEAWELI
-138 KKGGQNSDNT
+138 KKGGQSGEDT
-148 KPKENAVSLS
+148 KPKENNVSLS
-158 LDIAEA
+158 LDITET
-164 DGKLTSSKPDYA
+164 DGKLISSKPDYA
-176 ETVDVKF
+176 DKVDVKF

-251 KKLNKSGPKEDKPTV
+251 KKLNKSGPKEDEPTV
-266 KPDEQGKYKPS
+266 KPNEQGKYKPS

-301 KEVPVNKAIK
+301 KEVPVTKAVK

-532 ERVLPNGSVKGFEGK
+532 ERVLPNGSVKVFEGK

-676 SADNYTKTKGSLR
+676 SADNYTKTKGSRR

>member
-20 LVFTMMPATIWT
+20 LVFTMMPATMWT

-41 EIKVTDA
+41 EIKVTDVG
-48 DGKITCVAPSNVEE
+48 GKITCVAPSNVEE

-73 VNMIFKPG
+73 VNIIFKPG

-95 GVDLNKYKDSLVI
+95 GVDLNKYKDSLVV
-108 FSYPETDFDPSVKKT
+108 FAYPETDFDPSVKKT

-138 KKGGQNSDNT
+138 KKGGQSSDNT

-176 ETVDVKF
+176 DTVDVKF

-201 INAKKPIIINGIDIS
+201 INAKNPIIINGVDIS

-251 KKLNKSGPKEDKPTV
+251 KKLNKSGPKEDEPTV

-277 DYAKVYETEKVK
+277 DYAKVYESEKVK

-301 KEVPVNKAIK
+301 KEVPVTKAVK
-311 FSVYNSTTQQHETN
+311 FSVYNSTTQQHEAN
-325 AVSADSKLKELTLV
+325 AVSADSKLKGLSV
-339 KDNNYIISIDDKEY
+339 IKDNNYIISIDDKEY
-353 DMDNAYITSNKDGAL
+353 DMDNAYITSSKNGAP

-375 GKTVDKLVLIK
+375 GKVVDKLVLTK
-386 RTKPADG
+386 STKPTAG
-393 TDNHKRVRVQ
+393 TDSQKRVKIQ
-403 LPVFYKDKQGSEVP
+403 LPVFYKDKQDNEAP

-454 EVSGGTYAMDSFPL
+454 EVSGSKYAIDSFPL

-490 VLSLIVFD
+490 VLSLIIFD

-532 ERVLPNGSVKGFEGK
+532 ERVLPNDSVKGFEGK

>member
-20 LVFTMMPATIWT
+20 LVFTMMPATMWT

-73 VNMIFKPG
+73 VNIIFKPG
-81 SEVEVDSDAHISMN
+81 SEVEVDGDTPISIN
-95 GVDLNKYKDSLVI
+95 GVELNKYKDSLVY
-108 FSYPETDFDPSVKKT
+108 FSYPESDFDPSIKKT
-123 AMLDLYIYPEAWEQI
+123 AMLDLYIYPEAWELI
-138 KKGGQNSDNT
+138 KKGGQSGEDT
-148 KPKENAVSLS
+148 KPKENNISLS
-158 LDIAEA
+158 LDITET
-164 DGKLTSSKPDYA
+164 DGKLISSKPDYA
-176 ETVDVKF
+176 DKVDVKF

-251 KKLNKSGPKEDKPTV
+251 KKLNKSGPKEDEPTV
-266 KPDEQGKYKPS
+266 KPNEQGKYKPS

-301 KEVPVNKAIK
+301 KEVPVTKAVK

-532 ERVLPNGSVKGFEGK
+532 ERVLPNGSVKVFEGK

>member
-20 LVFTMMPATIWT
+20 LVFTMMPATMWT

-41 EIKVTDA
+41 EIKVTDVG
-48 DGKITCVAPSNVEE
+48 GKITCVAPSNVEE

-73 VNMIFKPG
+73 VNIIFKPG

-95 GVDLNKYKDSLVI
+95 GVDLNKYKDSLVV
-108 FSYPETDFDPSVKKT
+108 FAYPETDFDPSVKKT

-138 KKGGQNSDNT
+138 KKGGQSSDNT

-176 ETVDVKF
+176 DTVDVKF

-201 INAKKPIIINGIDIS
+201 INAKNPIIINGVDIS

-251 KKLNKSGPKEDKPTV
+251 KKLNKSGPKEDEPTA

-301 KEVPVNKAIK
+301 KEVPVNKTIK

-325 AVSADSKLKELTLV
+325 AVSADLKLKELTLV
-339 KDNNYIISIDDKEY
+339 KDNNYIISIDDKVY

-368 PQNYKID
+368 PKNYKID

-454 EVSGGTYAMDSFPL
+454 EVSGSKYAMDSFPL

-498 KADDHKHDTVISTY
+498 KADEHKHDTVISTY
-512 DDNVELTGLNFG
+512 DDNVQMTGLNFG

-532 ERVLPNGSVKGFEGK
+532 ERILPNSSVKGFEGK

-706 AKIYFQNGAVEA
+706 TKIYFQNGAVEA

-733 IVSASSKAKNLVIA
+733 IVSTSSKAKNLVIA

-762 NMAIAYEAT
+762 NMAIACEAT

>member
-20 LVFTMMPATIWT
+20 LVFTMMPATMWT

-73 VNMIFKPG
+73 VNIIFKPG
-81 SEVEVDSDAHISMN
+81 SEVEVDGDTPISIN
-95 GVDLNKYKDSLVI
+95 GVELNKYKDSLVY
-108 FSYPETDFDPSVKKT
+108 FSYPESDFDPSIKKT
-123 AMLDLYIYPEAWEQI
+123 AMLDLYIYPEAWELI
-138 KKGGQNSDNT
+138 KKGGQSGEDT
-148 KPKENAVSLS
+148 KPKENNVSLS
-158 LDIAEA
+158 LDITET
-164 DGKLTSSKPDYA
+164 DGKLISSKPDYA
-176 ETVDVKF
+176 DKVDVKF

-251 KKLNKSGPKEDKPTV
+251 KKLNKSGPKEDEPTV
-266 KPDEQGKYKPS
+266 KPNEQGKYKPS

-301 KEVPVNKAIK
+301 KEVPVTKAVK

-532 ERVLPNGSVKGFEGK
+532 ERVLPNGSVKVFEGK

-647 ALEIVVKAKSS
+647 DLEIVVKAKSR

-706 AKIYFQNGAVEA
+706 AKIHFQNGAVEA

-747 KKARVHRSIVKTGDS
+747 KKARVHRSIVKTGDR
-762 NMAIAYEAT
+762 NIAFAYEAI

>member
-1 MTYLRK
+1 MAAFLIAGLMPMNTLAGT
-7 NLTRVIVALMTLM
+7 NANGSRV
-20 LVFTMMPATIWT
+20 
-32 VAAEDKART
+32 
-41 EIKVTDA
+41 EIKATDK
-48 DGKITCVAPSNVEE
+48 DGTITCTAPGNVES
-62 ITAKHEKKFVK
+62 IKAKHEKKFVK
-73 VNMIFKPG
+73 VNIIFKPG
-81 SEVEVDSDAHISMN
+81 SEVEVDGDAPISIN
-95 GVDLNKYKDSLVI
+95 GVDLNKYKDSLVY
-108 FSYPETDFDPSVKKT
+108 FSYPESDFDPSIKKT
-123 AMLDLYIYPEAWEQI
+123 AVLDLYIYPEAWELI
-138 KKGGQNSDNT
+138 KKGGQSGENT
-148 KPKENAVSLS
+148 KPKENNVSLS
-158 LDIAEA
+158 LDITET

-176 ETVDVKF
+176 DTVDVKF

-201 INAKKPIIINGIDIS
+201 INAKNPIIINGVDIS

-251 KKLNKSGPKEDKPTV
+251 KKLNKSGPKEDEPTV

-325 AVSADSKLKELTLV
+325 AVSADSKLKKLTLV

-375 GKTVDKLVLIK
+375 GKTVDKLVLTK
-386 RTKPADG
+386 STKPEAG
-393 TDNHKRVRVQ
+393 TEKHKRVKVQ

-454 EVSGGTYAMDSFPL
+454 EVSGSKYAIDSFPL

-490 VLSLIVFD
+490 VLSLIIFD

-532 ERVLPNGSVKGFEGK
+532 ERVLPNNAVKGFEGK

-573 VTRKVPAGKSVKQV
+573 ITRKVPAGKSVKQV

-733 IVSASSKAKNLVIA
+733 IVSTSSKAKNLVIA
-747 KKARVHRSIVKTGDS
+747 KKARVHRSVVKTGDR
-762 NMAIAYEAT
+762 NVAFAYEAT

>member
-20 LVFTMMPATIWT
+20 LVFTMMPATMWT

-73 VNMIFKPG
+73 VNIIFKPG
-81 SEVEVDSDAHISMN
+81 SEVEVDGDTPISIN
-95 GVDLNKYKDSLVI
+95 GVELNKYKDSLVY
-108 FSYPETDFDPSVKKT
+108 FSYPESDFDPSIKKT
-123 AMLDLYIYPEAWEQI
+123 AMLDLYIYPEAWELI
-138 KKGGQNSDNT
+138 KKGGQSGEDT
-148 KPKENAVSLS
+148 KPKENNVSLS
-158 LDIAEA
+158 LDITET
-164 DGKLTSSKPDYA
+164 DGKLISSKPDYA
-176 ETVDVKF
+176 DKVDVKF

-251 KKLNKSGPKEDKPTV
+251 KKLNKSGPKEDEPTV
-266 KPDEQGKYKPS
+266 KPNEQGKYKPS

-301 KEVPVNKAIK
+301 KEVPVTKAVK

-454 EVSGGTYAMDSFPL
+454 CDGFLPSYCKGQVRMELWKA
-468 TVKDKSEWNSGK
+468 
-480 HPYDHLSCRN
+480 
-490 VLSLIVFD
+490 SL
-498 KADDHKHDTVISTY
+498 
-512 DDNVELTGLNFG
+512 
-524 TEGKYALN
+524 
-532 ERVLPNGSVKGFEGK
+532 
-547 DYEVVD
+547 
-553 IDTVNMAR
+553 
-561 VEISKLAHGSFE
+561 
-573 VTRKVPAGKSVKQV
+573 
-587 YYIDEAGKPVKVK
+587 
-600 FSQDGD
+600 
-606 KVKFLMDTMSMYN
+606 
-619 NVIEYGSNEQ
+619 
-629 AEYYVVNKDSLKW
+629 
-642 NSGDE
+642 
-647 ALEIVVKAKSS
+647 
-658 DEDTYDNF
+658 
-666 SHVTVDGVLV
+666 
-676 SADNYTKTKGSLR
+676 
-689 LKFKS
+689 
-694 SYLKTLSNGSHT
+694 
-706 AKIYFQNGAVEA
+706 
-718 RFTVA
+718 
-723 GNNSQRNSGS
+723 
-733 IVSASSKAKNLVIA
+733 
-747 KKARVHRSIVKTGDS
+747 
-762 NMAIAYEAT
+762 
-771 LIMAIVALAG
+771 
-781 ICYYRR
+781 
-787 KRV
+787 

>member
-20 LVFTMMPATIWT
+20 LVFTMMPATMWT

-73 VNMIFKPG
+73 VNIIFKPG
-81 SEVEVDSDAHISMN
+81 SEVEVDGDTPISIN
-95 GVDLNKYKDSLVI
+95 GVELNKYKDSLVY
-108 FSYPETDFDPSVKKT
+108 FSYPESDFDPSIKKT
-123 AMLDLYIYPEAWEQI
+123 AMLDLYIYPEAWELI
-138 KKGGQNSDNT
+138 KKGGQSGEDT
-148 KPKENAVSLS
+148 KPKENNVSLS
-158 LDIAEA
+158 IDITET
-164 DGKLTSSKPDYA
+164 DGKLISSKPDYA
-176 ETVDVKF
+176 DKVDVKF

-251 KKLNKSGPKEDKPTV
+251 KKLNKSGPKEDEPTV
-266 KPDEQGKYKPS
+266 KPNEQGKYKPS

-301 KEVPVNKAIK
+301 KEVPVTKAVK

-532 ERVLPNGSVKGFEGK
+532 ERVLPNGSVKVFEGK

-733 IVSASSKAKNLVIA
+733 IVNASSKAKNLVIA
-747 KKARVHRSIVKTGDS
+747 KKARVHRSVVKTGDS

-787 KRV
+787 KRA

>member
-1 MTYLRK
+1 MMAAFLIAGLMPMNTLAGT
-7 NLTRVIVALMTLM
+7 NENGSRV
-20 LVFTMMPATIWT
+20 
-32 VAAEDKART
+32 
-41 EIKVTDA
+41 EIKATDK
-48 DGKITCVAPSNVEE
+48 DGTITCTAPSSIES
-62 ITAKHEKKFVK
+62 IKAKHEKKFVK
-73 VNMIFKPG
+73 VNIIFKPG
-81 SEVEVDSDAHISMN
+81 SEVEVDGDTPISIN
-95 GVDLNKYKDSLVI
+95 GVDLNKYKDSLVY
-108 FSYPETDFDPSVKKT
+108 FSYPESDFDPSIKKT
-123 AMLDLYIYPEAWEQI
+123 AMLDLYIYPEAWELI
-138 KKGGQNSDNT
+138 KKGGQSGENT
-148 KPKENAVSLS
+148 KPKENNVSLS
-158 LDIAEA
+158 LDITET

-176 ETVDVKF
+176 DTVDVKF

-201 INAKKPIIINGIDIS
+201 INAKNPIIINGIDIS

-251 KKLNKSGPKEDKPTV
+251 KKLNKSGPKEDEPTV
-266 KPDEQGKYKPS
+266 KPNEQGKYKPS

-301 KEVPVNKAIK
+301 KEVPVTKAVK

-532 ERVLPNGSVKGFEGK
+532 ERILPNSSVKGFEGK

-733 IVSASSKAKNLVIA
+733 IVSTSSKAKNLVIA
-747 KKARVHRSIVKTGDS
+747 KKARVHRSIVKTGDR
-762 NMAIAYEAT
+762 NIAFAYEAI

>member
-20 LVFTMMPATIWT
+20 LVFTMMPATMWT

-41 EIKVTDA
+41 KIKVTDA

-73 VNMIFKPG
+73 VNIIFKPG
-81 SEVEVDSDAHISMN
+81 SEVEVDGDTPISIN
-95 GVDLNKYKDSLVI
+95 GVELNKYKDSLVY
-108 FSYPETDFDPSVKKT
+108 FSYPESDFDPSIKKT
-123 AMLDLYIYPEAWEQI
+123 AMLDLYIYPEAWELI
-138 KKGGQNSDNT
+138 KKGGQSGEDT
-148 KPKENAVSLS
+148 KPKENNVSLS
-158 LDIAEA
+158 LDITET
-164 DGKLTSSKPDYA
+164 DGKLISSKPDYA
-176 ETVDVKF
+176 DKVDVKF

-251 KKLNKSGPKEDKPTV
+251 KKLNKSGPKEDEPTV

-301 KEVPVNKAIK
+301 KEVPVTKAVK

-532 ERVLPNGSVKGFEGK
+532 ERVLPNGSVKVFEGK

>member
-20 LVFTMMPATIWT
+20 LVFTMMPATMWT

-73 VNMIFKPG
+73 VNIIFKPG
-81 SEVEVDSDAHISMN
+81 SEVEVDGDTPISIN
-95 GVDLNKYKDSLVI
+95 GVELNKYKDSLVY
-108 FSYPETDFDPSVKKT
+108 FSYPESDFDPSIKKT
-123 AMLDLYIYPEAWEQI
+123 AMLDLYIYPEAWELI
-138 KKGGQNSDNT
+138 KKGGQSGEDT
-148 KPKENAVSLS
+148 KPKENNVSLS
-158 LDIAEA
+158 IDITET
-164 DGKLTSSKPDYA
+164 DGKLISSKPDYA
-176 ETVDVKF
+176 DKVDVKF

-188 HVYVSLKKGNVFD
+188 RVYVSLKKGNVFD

-251 KKLNKSGPKEDKPTV
+251 KKLNKSGPKEDEPTV
-266 KPDEQGKYKPS
+266 KPNEQGKYKPS

-301 KEVPVNKAIK
+301 KEVPVTKAVK

-403 LPVFYKDKQGSEVP
+403 LPVFYKDKQGNEVP

-733 IVSASSKAKNLVIA
+733 IVNASSKAKNLVIA
-747 KKARVHRSIVKTGDS
+747 KKARVHRSVVKTGDS

>member
-20 LVFTMMPATIWT
+20 LVFTMMPATMWT

-73 VNMIFKPG
+73 VNIIFKPG
-81 SEVEVDSDAHISMN
+81 SEVEVDGDTPISIN
-95 GVDLNKYKDSLVI
+95 GVELNKYKDSLVY
-108 FSYPETDFDPSVKKT
+108 FSYPESDFDPSIKKT
-123 AMLDLYIYPEAWEQI
+123 AMLDLYIYPEAWELI
-138 KKGGQNSDNT
+138 KKGGQSGEDT
-148 KPKENAVSLS
+148 KPKENNVSLS
-158 LDIAEA
+158 LDITET
-164 DGKLTSSKPDYA
+164 DGKLISSKPDYA
-176 ETVDVKF
+176 DKVDVKF

-251 KKLNKSGPKEDKPTV
+251 KKLNKSGPKEDEPTV
-266 KPDEQGKYKPS
+266 KPNEQGKYKPS

-301 KEVPVNKAIK
+301 KEVPVTKAVK

-393 TDNHKRVRVQ
+393 TDNHTRVRVQ

-532 ERVLPNGSVKGFEGK
+532 ERVLPNGSVKVFEGK